1 MSPCLPHAPCATQ
14 AEIVLL
20 KEERERAVH
29 ALKRAISE
37 SHEDQG
43 REHQRALNAM
53 QMTNQ
58 ESESERRMHHERVAQ
73 LEGAQLEKDQ
83 QLGLLQGR

>member
-1 MSPCLPHAPCATQ
+1 
-14 AEIVLL
+14 
-20 KEERERAVH
+20 
-29 ALKRAISE
+29 
-37 SHEDQG
+37 
-43 REHQRALNAM
+43 
-53 QMTNQ
+53 MTNQ